1 MGKIKDSMIVIEL
14 TEQQLSMILQ
24 AIDDREQ
31 FLTDLLE
38 SDKIDEYHYAQE
50 LEVCR
55 NTYNIIE
62 EYSRVHDTGGGI

>member
-14 TEQQLSMILQ
+14 TEQQLRMILQ

-31 FLTDLLE
+31 FLTDLRE
-38 SDKIDEYHYAQE
+38 SDKDEYHHAQLE

-55 NTYNIIE
+55 NTYNTIE
-62 EYSRVHDTGGGI
+62 EYSRVHDTGL